1 MSLTLL
7 FSLLFQG
14 IQEDQWKRT
23 CKWPCI
29 IQHSQSSWDSGI
41 PEITLPTPQTVFYFI
56 LSFQIALYLAKRDFV
71 DHVDSVEVVGV
82 FCNSHNTL
90 IRTFDYFK
98 SNPIPPPPPL
108 HPLSNPQRA
117 LSKSTPLVSKAEKVR
132 VKKNFCSRDETPSCG
147 ATKIKKLFLSL
158 SWQCSSTSPVPSA
171 TEAMTWTSWACPSGE
186 TSGSSASRCTPPP
199 ANPPSQRWWTS
210 S

>member
-1 MSLTLL
+1 M
-7 FSLLFQG
+7 
-14 IQEDQWKRT
+14 
-23 CKWPCI
+23 
-29 IQHSQSSWDSGI
+29 
-41 PEITLPTPQTVFYFI
+41 
-56 LSFQIALYLAKRDFV
+56 
-71 DHVDSVEVVGV
+71 DHVDSVEVVGA

-90 IRTFDYFK
+90 IRSFDYFK
-98 SNPIPPPPPL
+98 SNPIPFPPAPSLIRRGRCQSRPL
-108 HPLSNPQRA
+108 WSRRQKRYGL
-117 LSKSTPLVSKAEKVR
+117 
-132 VKKNFCSRDETPSCG
+132 KKNFCNRHETPSCG
-147 ATKIKKLFLSL
+147 STEITKLFLSL